1 MTFLRLHG
9 RQKSTTHTKTH
20 KPEHLRAA
28 ESQKRDEKHR
38 NRDKK
43 EEKRSKYRKRH
54 RKKICEPKT
63 GNTFFSLFLFALF
76 ILFLAASKRCFFF
89 LFRAFYICFRR
100 FRFGSIRSVRLLLCI
115 FFLLLCHSCFV
126 HRRRRMRKFH
136 IHKKYIIMI
145 VAVEK

>member
-63 GNTFFSLFLFALF
+63 GNTFFSLFYLLFSFSFWLLQNDVFSSCSVLF
-76 ILFLAASKRCFFF
+76 TF
-89 LFRAFYICFRR
+89 AFVDL
-100 FRFGSIRSVRLLLCI
+100 GSVRFDQFGYCCVF